1 VGLPIRQVTAG
12 LGWGSE
18 MTGPGRDARRWQ
30 HAMTAAGGSGPAR
43 PRRAAR
49 PGQRTAMR
57 VLALA
62 AVAHMLRSRRFYER
76 AGVVAVALAA
86 LARMSRENRAS
97 TRTSPAARDK
107 RQIQRLERKA
117 KAQGR
122 AVKGSPP
129 GS

>member
-1 VGLPIRQVTAG
+1 
-12 LGWGSE
+12 
-18 MTGPGRDARRWQ
+18 
-30 HAMTAAGGSGPAR
+30 
-43 PRRAAR
+43 
-49 PGQRTAMR
+49 MR

-76 AGVVAVALAA
+76 VGVVAVVLAA
-86 LARMSRENRAS
+86 LARMSRENQTS
-97 TRTSPAARDK
+97 TRTNPAARDK